1 MAQRPAEP
9 WHTDQWFVSPWNF
22 NPEVTAEFQ
31 MPQSV
36 KIHDTTLRDGEQQ
49 VGVVLNAD
57 DKVRIAEALGALG
70 VHRIEAGLPA
80 VSPDDAAAVRR
91 IANLGLSSEI
101 YAFAR
106 CVPGDAKIA
115 ADCGCTGVVMEIP
128 ASRHLIEKAYGWTM
142 EKAIDLSIQTTAMAH
157 ELGLKVVFFPIDA
170 SRASMVELMDHL
182 SRVAKEGHAD
192 SIVLVDSF
200 GVISPHA
207 VRFFARHAKER
218 LGLPFET
225 HFHSDFAM
233 GVANTLIA
241 VAEGAEAIHTTVLGI
256 GERAGNT
263 PMEETVM
270 ALLMMYGID
279 TGIKTEKFYET
290 ARLVQ
295 QLTGVT
301 QPQNRSITG
310 TDLFYIESG
319 IPVAWLRKLSDADM
333 TELFPFRP
341 ELVGQAPYRVALGK
355 GSGLDSIAIWMDKIG
370 LKWTESDQLRAIL
383 NEVKAISL
391 AEKRLLDA
399 DEFSKI
405 ALRTIPNAKA

>member
-1 MAQRPAEP
+1 MPQRPTEP
-9 WHTDQWFVSPWNF
+9 WHTDQWFASPWNF
-22 NPEVTAEFQ
+22 NPEVTAEFNL
-31 MPQSV
+31 PKSV
-36 KIHDTTLRDGEQQ
+36 EIHDTTLRDGEQQ
-49 VGVVLNAD
+49 VGIILNAD

-80 VSPDDAAAVRR
+80 VSPADEAAVRR
-91 IANLGLSSEI
+91 IANLGLSSDI

-106 CVPGDAKIA
+106 CVPGDAKVA
-115 ADCGCTGVVMEIP
+115 ADCGCKGVVMEIP
-128 ASRHLIEKAYGWTM
+128 ASGHLIEKAYGWSK

-157 ELGLKVVFFPIDA
+157 ELGLKVIFFPIDA
-170 SRASMVELMDHL
+170 TRAGMVELMEHL
-182 SRVAKEGHAD
+182 GRVAREGHAD

-207 VRFFARHAKER
+207 VRFFAKHTREQ

-233 GVANTLIA
+233 GVANTIIA

-279 TGIKTEKFYET
+279 TGLKVDRFYQT

-295 QLTGVT
+295 EITGVT
-301 QPQNRSITG
+301 QAPNRPITG
-310 TDLFYIESG
+310 TELFHVESG
-319 IPVAWLRKLSDADM
+319 IPVAWIRKLTDPDL
-333 TELFPFRP
+333 TEVFPFRP
-341 ELVGQAPYRVALGK
+341 EVVGQPPFRVALGK
-355 GSGLDSIAIWMDKIG
+355 GSGLDSIAIWMDKLG
-370 LKWTESDQLRAIL
+370 LKWSKPDELRAIL

-399 DEFSKI
+399 DDFTKI
-405 ALRTIPNAKA
+405 ALKTIPDAKA